1 MCSAA
6 GAVAGG
12 QAAMGLLGSYL
23 AYQQQKQAVEEANRQ
38 KDIRDGFLREK
49 LLFEYGMGAQRVAD
63 IKKQMQQ
70 VDDMEQQGLVQAEL
84 DAIRAEG
91 KVAVAELAEGQSTE
105 LFKGQMVRESLNTQD
120 VIKQNAGVD
129 KLNLNYAKRDVKTGL
144 DLSRMDT
151 INAINSNSYQSSPN
165 QALYMLQGL
174 TGIANSAQTYYSMP
188 ESSRKSWF
196 SDSSSSPSTVS
207 TKQSYY
213 ETPSYTGLSYTPTPK
228 PKPRYNF

>member
-12 QAAMGLLGSYL
+12 QAALGLLGTYL

-70 VDDMEQQGLVQAEL
+70 VEDIESQSSQQAEL
-84 DAIRAEG
+84 DALRAEG
-91 KVAVAELAEGQSTE
+91 KMNVAELAEGQSTE
-105 LFKGQMVRESLNTQD
+105 LLKGQMVRESLNVQD
-120 VIKQNAGVD
+120 TIKENAGID
-129 KLNLNYAKRDVKTGL
+129 KLNLNYQLRDVATGL
-144 DLSRMDT
+144 NLRRMDT
-151 INAINSNSYQSSPN
+151 INAINSTSYQSAPN
-165 QALYMLQGL
+165 QALFMLQGL

-188 ESSRKSWF
+188 DSAKERWEWTKWN
-196 SDSSSSPSTVS
+196 SSSSSKSTSKSNPQKVS
-207 TKQSYY
+207 NIYY
-213 ETPSYTGLSYTPTPK
+213 
-228 PKPRYNF
+228 YNPNGVS

>member
-1 MCSAA
+1 MCNPAA
-6 GAVAGG
+6 AVAGG
-12 QAAMGLLGSYL
+12 QMAVGLLGTYL
-23 AYQQQKQAVEEANRQ
+23 AYQQQKQATEEANRQ
-38 KDIRDGFLREK
+38 KDIRDGFLKEK
-49 LLFEYGMGAQRVAD
+49 LLFEYGMGAQNVAD
-63 IKKQMQQ
+63 INKQMQQ
-70 VDDMEQQGLVQAEL
+70 VEDMEQQGLVQAEL
-84 DAIRAEG
+84 DAVRAEG

-105 LFKGQMVRESLNTQD
+105 LFKGQMVRESLNTKD

-144 DLSRMDT
+144 DLSRLDT
-151 INAINSNSYQSSPN
+151 INAINSTSYQSSPN
-165 QALYMLQGL
+165 QALAMLSGL

-196 SDSSSSPSTVS
+196 SDSSSSPSKVS

>member
-12 QAAMGLLGSYL
+12 QAALGLLGSYL
-23 AYQQQKQAVEEANRQ
+23 AYQQQKQAAEEANRQ
-38 KDIRDGFLREK
+38 KDIRDGFLKEK

-63 IKKQMQQ
+63 INKQMQQ
-70 VDDMEQQGLVQAEL
+70 VEDMEQQGLVQAEL

-151 INAINSNSYQSSPN
+151 INAINSTSYQSSPN
-165 QALYMLQGL
+165 QALAMLSGL

-188 ESSRKSWF
+188 ESSRKTWDFSWN
-196 SDSSSSPSTVS
+196 SNSSSKS
-207 TKQSYY
+207 TKKTKGIGTSSYY
-213 ETPSYTGLSYTPTPK
+213 NK
-228 PKPRYNF
+228 VDNYNMMVS